1 MSQVFGADGHP
12 AYLITRRDQ
21 LGAPLSLSGVLPESK
36 AILFQGAPGMGKTTE
51 LNRVEDLAEVHG
63 WTTIRV
69 TASENIPLEHH
80 LTTAFRQKLDDLR
93 DRFGKRQV
101 RDLSKTVRDLTASGR
116 NTRWGWEAR
125 LGGGPVPVE
134 FVGKHEK
141 DTTAHDKLGTTLNDF
156 ADELGRIAGHENE
169 PILLLIDKIDA
180 ASEHDQAGVNDLAIH
195 LEEMDRPVW
204 LVIAGGTKS
213 TSSLMHAS
221 RRMSGIATTITNQF
235 SVREL
240 EPLSDEDLAVS
251 LTEPLD
257 DEQIPYEYAGID
269 VLVRAANGNPSQLR
283 KFALAA
289 VAMRDPERGITAA
302 AAEAATA
309 RVWRDSEHSYQSRW
323 DQPET
328 THAQKD
334 LLAKVAAQG
343 TNGLYMPA
351 ETRTDQSDQWQQVD
365 KARQELVA
373 RGMLRE
379 HDGQLVTIPDKGFR
393 DWLNQ
398 HLDQTP
404 APPHGPEVGRPAA
417 NLAPVHLAGDRAA
430 VTKVFGTSDQLV
442 EPIDR
447 KDKDGRPISLD
458 QRLPIGTTVLFT
470 GPPGIGTSQEL
481 NRAKALADQEGWIT
495 IRFSASRR
503 ESVEARII
511 RAVQDEMDTFKRRYP
526 ADQVKELKEILN
538 RMAVRTKNSMNT
550 AQIRAG
556 LAPGPKIGVHTAWE
570 GVTKDSVGRTLSELG
585 EQLGK
590 MAGPRREPI
599 VLMVDNLDAA
609 SRDGASRDDLVAL
622 VGLSATLHENRKP
635 AFLIAAGGNQM
646 ESRLLSASGG
656 ASGTETEL
664 KLDVRALVPMNA
676 AEMRKAL
683 VTPLAKAGYQCEP
696 GAVDK
701 LMEDAQGHPS
711 RLRMLAGAA
720 LELVPPG
727 ENTITAEVAATAASR
742 LNTRSQSLYAA
753 AWRNCSNHEMALLAK
768 TAAHGSHGVPIPTRT
783 AGPDRW
789 DLDDASKALISR
801 GLLTRTDFRIHVTDP
816 GFQDWVQTRLGT
828 ATALSGIAAPARPH
842 AQLTTTGGRA
852 GEHRPALGAKQDV
865 QQNR

>member
-12 AYLITRRDQ
+12 AKFIARRDQ
-21 LGAPLSLSGVLPESK
+21 LGAPLSLTGELPESK
-36 AILFQGAPGMGKTTE
+36 AILFQGPPGMGKTTE
-51 LNRVEDLAEVHG
+51 LNRAEDLAEIHG

-69 TASENIPLEHH
+69 TASEDIPLEHH
-80 LTTAFRQKLDDLR
+80 LTTAFRNKLDDLR
-93 DRFGKRQV
+93 DEFGRRRV
-101 RDLSKTVRDLTASGR
+101 RDLSKTVRDLTDSGR
-116 NTRWGWEAR
+116 NTRLGFEFR
-125 LGGGPVPVE
+125 VGGGPVPLE

-141 DTTAHDKLGTTLNDF
+141 DTSAHSKLGTTLNDF

-180 ASEHDQAGVNDLAIH
+180 ASELDQAGVNDLAIH

-240 EPLSDEDLAVS
+240 EPLSDADLALS

-257 DEQIPYEYAGID
+257 REQIPYDDDGID

-289 VAMRDPERGITAA
+289 VAMRDPEHGITAA
-302 AAEAATA
+302 TAEAATT
-309 RVWRDSEHSYQSRW
+309 RVWTDSEHSYQSRW
-323 DQPET
+323 NQPET

-334 LLAKVAAQG
+334 LLAAVAAQG
-343 TNGLYMPA
+343 TNGLYMPPQ
-351 ETRTDQSDQWQQVD
+351 TRPDLSDEWQQVD

-393 DWLNQ
+393 DWLNT

-404 APPHGPEVGRPAA
+404 GPVRGPETGRPAA
-417 NLAPVHLAGDRAA
+417 NLEPVHLAGDRAA
-430 VTKVFGTSDQLV
+430 VTKVFGAADQLV
-442 EPIDR
+442 EQIDR
-447 KDKDGRPISLD
+447 LDKNGRPISLE
-458 QRLPIGTTVLFT
+458 QRDPIGTTVLFT

-481 NRAKALADQEGWIT
+481 TRTKAQADQEGWIA

-511 RAVQDEMDTFKRRYP
+511 RAVQDELDTFKKRYP

-538 RMAVRTKNSMNT
+538 RMAVRTKNSMST
-550 AQIRAG
+550 AQLRAG
-556 LAPGPKIGVHTAWE
+556 LSPGPKIGVHRAWE

-585 EQLGK
+585 EHLGK

-599 VLMVDNLDAA
+599 VLLVDNLDAA
-609 SRDGASRDDLVAL
+609 SARDLVAL
-622 VGLSATLHENRKP
+622 TGLSATLHENRLP

-656 ASGTETEL
+656 RSGTETEL
-664 KLDVRALVPMNA
+664 KLDVRELMPLNA
-676 AEMRKAL
+676 DEMRKAL
-683 VTPLAKAGYQCEP
+683 VEPLAKSGYRCEP
-696 GAVDK
+696 SAVDK
-701 LMEDAQGHPS
+701 LVQDAKGHPS
-711 RLRMLAGAA
+711 RLRTLAGAA
-720 LELVPPG
+720 LELVQPG
-727 ENTITAEVAATAASR
+727 ENTITTEIAVTAAAR
-742 LNTRSQSLYAA
+742 LNTRSRALYAA
-753 AWRNCSNHEMALLAK
+753 AWSNCSNHEMALLAK
-768 TAAHGSHGVPIPTRT
+768 TAAHGSHGVPIPSRT
-783 AGPDRW
+783 ATADRW
-789 DLDDASKALISR
+789 DLDNASKTLISR
-801 GLLTRTDFRIHVTDP
+801 GLLTRSGHQIHVTDP

-828 ATALSGIAAPARPH
+828 STALSGIAAPGRSQ
-842 AQLTTTGGRA
+842 AQLTTTGGRTVD
-852 GEHRPALGAKQDV
+852 HRPALGTKHDV

>member
-1 MSQVFGADGHP
+1 
-12 AYLITRRDQ
+12 
-21 LGAPLSLSGVLPESK
+21 
-36 AILFQGAPGMGKTTE
+36 MGKTTE
-51 LNRVEDLAEVHG
+51 LNRAEDLAKDHG

-93 DRFGKRQV
+93 DEFGRRQV
-101 RDLSKTVRDLTASGR
+101 RDLSKTVRDLTDSGR
-116 NTRWGWEAR
+116 NKRWGIEYR
-125 LGGGPVPVE
+125 LGGGKLPVE
-134 FVGKHEK
+134 LVHKYER
-141 DTTAHDKLGTTLNDF
+141 DTTAHSKLGTTLNDF
-156 ADELGRIAGHENE
+156 ADELGLIAGHEGE
-169 PILLLIDKIDA
+169 PILLLVDKIDA
-180 ASEHDQAGVNDLAIH
+180 ASELDQAGVNDLAIH

-204 LVIAGGTKS
+204 LVVAGGTKS

-221 RRMSGIATTITNQF
+221 RRMTGIATTITNQF

-240 EPLSDEDLAVS
+240 EPLPDADLALS
-251 LTEPLD
+251 LTDPLD
-257 DEQIPYEYAGID
+257 REEIPYEYAGID

-283 KFALAA
+283 KFAVAA
-289 VAMRDPERGITAA
+289 VAMRDPERGITTAT
-302 AAEAATA
+302 AEAATR
-309 RVWRDSEHSYQSRW
+309 RVWADSEHSYQSRW
-323 DQPET
+323 NQPET

-334 LLAKVAAQG
+334 LLAAVAAQG
-343 TNGLYMPA
+343 TNGLYMPPQ
-351 ETRTDQSDQWQQVD
+351 TRPDVSADWQQVD
-365 KARQELVA
+365 KARQQLVA

-393 DWLNQ
+393 DWLNT

-404 APPHGPEVGRPAA
+404 EPSRGPEVGRPAA
-417 NLAPVHLAGDRAA
+417 NLTPVHLAGNRAA
-430 VTKVFGTSDQLV
+430 VTKVFGAADQLV
-442 EPIDR
+442 KQIDR
-447 KDKDGRPISLD
+447 LDKFGRPISLD
-458 QRLPIGTTVLFT
+458 QRDPIGTTVLFT

-481 NRAKALADQEGWIT
+481 TRAKAQADQEGWIS

-511 RAVQDEMDTFKRRYP
+511 RAVQDELDTFKKRYP

-550 AQIRAG
+550 AQLRLG
-556 LAPGPKIGVHTAWE
+556 VAPVKVGVHRAWE

-585 EQLGK
+585 EHLGK

-599 VLMVDNLDAA
+599 VLLVDNLDAA
-609 SRDGASRDDLVAL
+609 TDTDLVAL
-622 VGLSATLHENRKP
+622 TGLSATLHENRQP

-656 ASGTETEL
+656 RSGTETEL
-664 KLDVRALVPMNA
+664 KLDVRELMPLNA
-676 AEMRKAL
+676 DEMRKAL
-683 VTPLAKAGYQCEP
+683 VEPLSKAGYRCEP

-701 LMEDAQGHPS
+701 LVEDAKGHPS
-711 RLRMLAGAA
+711 RLRTLAGAA

-727 ENTITAEVAATAASR
+727 ETTITTETAVTAATR
-742 LNTRSQSLYAA
+742 LNTRSQALYAA
-753 AWRNCSNHEMALLAK
+753 AWTNCSNQEMALRAK
-768 TAAHGSHGVPIPTRT
+768 TAAHGSHGVPIPSRT

-789 DLDDASKALISR
+789 DLDNASKTLIAR
-801 GLLTRTDFRIHVTDP
+801 GLLTRTDFQIHVTDP

-828 ATALSGIAAPARPH
+828 STALSGIAAPVRSQ
-842 AQLTTTGGRA
+842 AQLTTTGGRTVD
-852 GEHRPALGAKQDV
+852 HRPALGSKQDV

>member
-1 MSQVFGADGHP
+1 MSQVFGADGRP
-12 AYLITRRDQ
+12 AYLITRKDQ
-21 LGAPLSLSGVLPESK
+21 LGTPLSLSGVLPESK

-51 LNRVEDLAEVHG
+51 LNRVEDLAELHG

-80 LTTAFRQKLDDLR
+80 LTTAFRKKLEDLQ
-93 DRFGKRQV
+93 DRFGKRRV
-101 RDLSKTVRDLTASGR
+101 RGLSKTVRDLTESGR

-134 FVGKHEK
+134 FVGKREK

-204 LVIAGGTKS
+204 LVVAGGTKS

-240 EPLSDEDLAVS
+240 EPLSDADLAVF

-257 DEQIPYEYAGID
+257 AAEIPYEHDGID

-289 VAMRDPERGITAA
+289 VAMREPERGITAA
-302 AAEAATA
+302 AAEAATV
-309 RVWRDSEHSYQSRW
+309 RVWTDSEHSYQSKW
-323 DQPET
+323 NQPET

-334 LLAKVAAQG
+334 LLARVAAQG
-343 TNGLYMPA
+343 TNGLYMPP
-351 ETRTDQSDQWQQVD
+351 ETRPDLPDEWQQVD
-365 KARQELVA
+365 RARQELVA

-393 DWLNQ
+393 DWVNT

-404 APPHGPEVGRPAA
+404 ALARGPEAGRPAA
-417 NLAPVHLAGDRAA
+417 NLAPVHLAGERAA
-430 VTKVFGTSDQLV
+430 VNRVFGAPGQLV
-442 EPIDR
+442 EQIDR
-447 KDKDGRPISLD
+447 KDKFGRPISLD
-458 QRLPIGTTVLFT
+458 QALPIGTTVLFT
-470 GPPGIGTSQEL
+470 GPPGIGTSHEL
-481 NRAKALADQEGWIT
+481 TRTKALADREGWIS

-503 ESVEARII
+503 ESVESRII
-511 RAVQDEMDTFKRRYP
+511 RAVQKELDTFKQRYP

-550 AQIRAG
+550 AQLRAG
-556 LAPGPKIGVHTAWE
+556 LAPGPKIGVHRAWE

-609 SRDGASRDDLVAL
+609 SDTDLVAL
-622 VGLSATLHENRKP
+622 TGLSATLHENRKP

-656 ASGTETEL
+656 RSGTETEL
-664 KLDVRALVPMNA
+664 KLDVRELVPMNA
-676 AEMRKAL
+676 DEMRTAL
-683 VTPLAKAGYQCEP
+683 VRPLSKAGIRCEP

-701 LMEDAQGHPS
+701 LVEGAQGHPS
-711 RLRMLAGAA
+711 RLRTLAGAA
-720 LELVPPG
+720 LELVQPG
-727 ENTITAEVAATAASR
+727 QNTITTEIAVTAASR

-753 AWRNCSNHEMALLAK
+753 AWANCSDHEMALLAK
-768 TAAHGSHGVPIPTRT
+768 TAAHGTHGVPIPSRT
-783 AGPDRW
+783 ESPDRW
-789 DLDDASKALISR
+789 DLDNASKTLISR

-828 ATALSGIAAPARPH
+828 STALSGIAAPVRPQ
-842 AQLTTTGGRA
+842 AQRTTNGGRTVD
-852 GEHRPALGAKQDV
+852 HRPALGAKQDV

>member
-12 AYLITRRDQ
+12 AYFITRRDQ
-21 LGAPLSLSGVLPESK
+21 LGTPLSLSGVLPESK

-156 ADELGRIAGHENE
+156 ADQLGRIAGHERE

-180 ASEHDQAGVNDLAIH
+180 ASELDQAGVNDLAIH

-235 SVREL
+235 SVRDL
-240 EPLSDEDLAVS
+240 EPLSDADLAAS

-257 DEQIPYEYAGID
+257 DAEIPYEYAGIET
-269 VLVRAANGNPSQLR
+269 LVRAANGNPSQLR

-302 AAEAATA
+302 AAEAATVK
-309 RVWRDSEHSYQSRW
+309 VWTDSEHSYQSRW
-323 DQPET
+323 NQPET

-351 ETRTDQSDQWQQVD
+351 ETRPELSDQWQQVD

-404 APPHGPEVGRPAA
+404 AAAQGPEVGRPAA
-417 NLAPVHLAGDRAA
+417 TLAPVHLAGDRAA
-430 VTKVFGTSDQLV
+430 VNKVFGTSDQLV

-447 KDKDGRPISLD
+447 KDKHGRAISLD

-481 NRAKALADQEGWIT
+481 NRTKALADREGWIT

-526 ADQVKELKEILN
+526 AGQVKELKEILN

-556 LAPGPKIGVHTAWE
+556 LAPGPKIGVHKAWE

-609 SRDGASRDDLVAL
+609 SRDDLVAL
-622 VGLSATLHENRKP
+622 TGLSATLHENRKP

-656 ASGTETEL
+656 RSGTETEL
-664 KLDVRALVPMNA
+664 KLDVRELEPLNA
-676 AEMRKAL
+676 DEMQKAL
-683 VTPLAKAGYQCEP
+683 VRPLAKSGIQCDP
-696 GAVDK
+696 GALDK
-701 LMEDAQGHPS
+701 LAADAQGHPS
-711 RLRMLAGAA
+711 RLRTLAGAA
-720 LELVPPG
+720 LELVQPG
-727 ENTITAEVAATAASR
+727 ENTITTEIATTAASR
-742 LNTRSQSLYAA
+742 LNTRSQALYAA
-753 AWRNCSNHEMALLAK
+753 AWTNCSNHEMALLAK
-768 TAAHGSHGVPIPTRT
+768 TAAHGSHGVPIPSRT

-789 DLDDASKALISR
+789 DLDDASMALISR

-828 ATALSGIAAPARPH
+828 ATALSGIAAPVRPQ
-842 AQLTTTGGRA
+842 AQLTTTGGRT
-852 GEHRPALGAKQDV
+852 GEHRPALGTKHDV